1 MYYICHKVNVKRRGS
16 YINSPNWIKNKQ
28 ATTNPKNEDDKCF
41 QYEVTVA
48 LIYEEI
54 KFDPE
59 RVSNIKPFIKKY
71 NWKGINYPSK
81 IDDWKTFEKNNLTI
95 AFKSLYIEKG
105 IHPGYISKHNLTR
118 EKQKILLIIPN
129 EEKEGSHFLAVKKIS
144 VLLHRKTSKHKR
156 DFYCLN
162 CLHSF
167 RTENSKKTQKN
178 SNLMKKYVKIKI
190 SVEW

>member
-105 IHPGYISKHNLTR
+105 
-118 EKQKILLIIPN
+118 
-129 EEKEGSHFLAVKKIS
+129 
-144 VLLHRKTSKHKR
+144 KR
-156 DFYCLN
+156 DTSRLYF
-162 CLHSF
+162 
-167 RTENSKKTQKN
+167 KT
-178 SNLMKKYVKIKI
+178 
-190 SVEW
+190 